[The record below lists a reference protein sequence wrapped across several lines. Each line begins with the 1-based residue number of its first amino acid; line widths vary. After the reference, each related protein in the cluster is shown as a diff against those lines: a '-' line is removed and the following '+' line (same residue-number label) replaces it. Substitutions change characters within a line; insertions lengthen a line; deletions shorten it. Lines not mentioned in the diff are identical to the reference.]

1 MNTKPNFFRSTLKA
15 LSILTLMVMVFAQAV
30 SPVSAQAAVPIEE
43 SITVEKNG
51 ESVTV
56 KVLKGFDPNEYG
68 GDDSGCTYSGSEP
81 EKIHI
86 GEVVGSPNEACLQV
100 IEWSLKNGDSTI
112 VAGTYVLA
120 PHEWFYIPMAVA
132 GVNDEVRVVGTLYR
146 MPKGWNAHM
155 MAVYYAIDRDA
166 RDGTHSYI
174 GLSPTDPWVL
184 AQIDSLSG
192 RAPLATAIS
201 TVVPSTPLPTSTP
214 AATATPPATLAS
226 PVYDDAYAR
235 AVCGDRQVDSLDP
248 VSGKVECQRA
258 STLNL
263 GSMIPW
269 ALIAF
274 LVILLLIAIFFSRP
288 ATAEASASTVR
299 PSRKTAK
306 PVKKTT
312 KK

>member
-1 MNTKPNFFRSTLKA
+1 MNTKFNFFRSFRSTLKV
-15 LSILTLMVMVFAQAV
+15 LSILTVLVMVFAQAV
-30 SPVSAQAAVPIEE
+30 PVFAQLAVPIEE
-43 SITVEKNG
+43 SITIQKKG

-81 EKIHI
+81 ERIHI

-112 VAGTYVLA
+112 VAGTYALA

-146 MPKGWNAHM
+146 MPKDWNAHM
-155 MAVYYAIDRDA
+155 MAVYYGIDRDA

-192 RAPLATAIS
+192 RAPAID
-201 TVVPSTPLPTSTP
+201 TVVPSTPLPTSTL

-248 VSGKVECQRA
+248 STGHVECQRVA
-258 STLNL
+258 VEST
-263 GSMIPW
+263 W
-269 ALIAF
+269 
-274 LVILLLIAIFFSRP
+274 VINPITLLLIALAVTFLGIVAYIVGSRKP
-288 ATAEASASTVR
+288 AT
-299 PSRKTAK
+299 
-306 PVKKTT
+306 KKKST